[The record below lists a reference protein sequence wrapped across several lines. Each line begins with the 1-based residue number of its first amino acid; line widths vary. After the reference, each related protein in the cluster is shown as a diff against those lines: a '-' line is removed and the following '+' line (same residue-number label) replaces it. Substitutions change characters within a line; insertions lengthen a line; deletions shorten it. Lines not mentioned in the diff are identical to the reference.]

1 MKKYILKDGKEVKFG
16 DTIYAK
22 TNFNGFR
29 SVVTATLDEYT
40 VDMLK
45 GLGIIREIK
54 LKDNSDVATGKD
66 IPTNTE
72 DTKPS
77 AGYKVTNCETN
88 IDDFLKRIHSELKR
102 DYIKD
107 IVEYVANKL
116 GVTFIEAIKYL
127 TDLETISPV
136 AVLNI
141 YLKRIAYRLNKGYD
155 KKPIR
160 DLDKIYIISL
170 YDGKVKAICPKDIKN
185 LKHFAWFRSAYDAE
199 FARNCV
205 IELIERMFGKDDQ
218 SEDK

>member
-77 AGYKVTNCETN
+77 PGYKVTNCETD
-88 IDDFLKRIHSELKR
+88 IDDFLKRINSELKR

-107 IVEYVANKL
+107 IIEYVANKL

-218 SEDK
+218 SENK